1 MLRLAITLA
10 VLAAGVTVLA
20 LAAELVSPQAD
31 DAMDGRAADDYALF
45 LSEGSEALRQDVATT
60 AAAVSDRFD
69 EPAVRMAALS
79 RLGLA
84 ARRAHDIAAS
94 AETRLP
100 SDHPARQH
108 LADGNR
114 RTSAAARSLHRFAE
128 SRDGRLLAHART
140 GLSRA
145 ERDLSRA
152 GVETA

>member
-1 MLRLAITLA
+1 MRLAITLA
-10 VLAAGVTVLA
+10 VLASGVAVIA
-20 LAAELVSPQAD
+20 LAAELVSPQED
-31 DAMDGRAADDYALF
+31 DALDGRAADDYALF
-45 LSEGSEALRQDVATT
+45 LAEASEALRQDVATS
-60 AAAVSDRFD
+60 AAALSDRFD

-79 RLGLA
+79 RLGFD

-94 AETRLP
+94 AKTLLP
-100 SDHPARQH
+100 SDHPARKH

-114 RTSAAARSLHRFAE
+114 RTSTAARSLHRFAE
-128 SRDGRLLAHART
+128 SRDEHLLPHART